1 MKPKIDESGDGVR
14 HKLQVHFDPHE
25 CQIPADVLARLADE
39 CDALAVRV
47 GNFPQ
52 ADLRAY
58 VEKNGRNTNFMV
70 KLTLILPT
78 ETLVASD
85 HDPQLHP
92 AFRRALDSLE
102 RTLAGH
108 MQRLEGTD
116 LRRER
121 EEAEKRQPTVEP
133 GPLDEGAMAAAI
145 AAQDYAAF
153 RAAVAPYEEW
163 LRLRAGRW
171 VERYPDAQARM
182 NRDFDVLDL
191 MEGVFLSA
199 FENYEHR
206 HAEVPFRDWLDG
218 LIDPTVRAFLH
229 DPLRERENVN
239 MARSACALEAR

>member
-1 MKPKIDESGDGVR
+1 MKPKIDESGEGVR

-25 CQIPADVLARLADE
+25 CELPADELTRLADE
-39 CDALAVRV
+39 CDSLAVRV

-52 ADLRAY
+52 ADLRVY

-78 ETLVASD
+78 EVLVASD

-102 RTLAGH
+102 RTLKGH
-108 MQRLEGTD
+108 LQRLEGIDT
-116 LRRER
+116 RQER
-121 EEAEKRQPTVEP
+121 DEAAKRQPTIEP
-133 GPLDEGAMAAAI
+133 GPLDEAALALAI
-145 AAQDYAAF
+145 SAQDYAAF

-171 VERYPDAQARM
+171 VERYPDAQSRM

-191 MEGVFLSA
+191 TEGVFLSA
-199 FENYEHR
+199 FEKYAGR
-206 HAEVPFRDWLDG
+206 RAEVPFRDWLDG
-218 LIDPTVRAFLH
+218 LIDPTVKAFLH
-229 DPLRERENVN
+229 DPVRERENVN
-239 MARSACALEAR
+239 MARTACAVEAK